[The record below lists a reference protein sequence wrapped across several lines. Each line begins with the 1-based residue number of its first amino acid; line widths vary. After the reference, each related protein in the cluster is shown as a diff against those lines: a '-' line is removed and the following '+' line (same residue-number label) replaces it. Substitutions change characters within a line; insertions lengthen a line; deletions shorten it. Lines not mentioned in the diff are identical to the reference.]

1 MCLLFLLC
9 QVLSLCPCQP
19 HSEEEDGEE
28 ERGEGDALPAQGG
41 RRRAGARRAGV
52 QPEGTSALA
61 YFLLFIQ
68 EGGARPGLKARLPLQ
83 LERKQLTVC
92 ARVHVRVFFL
102 HRNNWRTI

>member
-1 MCLLFLLC
+1 MFV
-9 QVLSLCPCQP
+9 VLIISRFVSLCQP

-61 YFLLFIQ
+61 SCLGLGRGNFLLFIQ
-68 EGGARPGLKARLPLQ
+68 EGVPA
-83 LERKQLTVC
+83 
-92 ARVHVRVFFL
+92 
-102 HRNNWRTI
+102 